1 MKRVTQVS
9 GLTGFTVYTVTSL
22 VENTKIRKGEKGR
35 SQNIDANAKLM
46 KKKPVKFDTNRLR

>member
-9 GLTGFTVYTVTSL
+9 DLTGFTVYTVTSL
-22 VENTKIRKGEKGR
+22 VENTKIRKDEKGR
-35 SQNIDANAKLM
+35 SQNVDANAKLM

>member
-9 GLTGFTVYTVTSL
+9 DLTGFTVYTVTSL

-35 SQNIDANAKLM
+35 SQNVDANAKLM

>member
-9 GLTGFTVYTVTSL
+9 DYTGFTVYTVTSF

-35 SQNIDANAKLM
+35 PQNVDANAKLM
-46 KKKPVKFDTNRLR
+46 KKKPGKIWHQQA

>member
-9 GLTGFTVYTVTSL
+9 DLTGFTVYTVTSL

-35 SQNIDANAKLM
+35 SQNVDANAKLM
-46 KKKPVKFDTNRLR
+46 KKR

>member
-9 GLTGFTVYTVTSL
+9 DLTGFTVYTVTSL

-35 SQNIDANAKLM
+35 SQNVDANAKLM
-46 KKKPVKFDTNRLR
+46 KKTIKFDTNRFR